1 MDNVSPILLLQ
12 NKKKNREA
20 AILMV
25 DGRWLRYD
33 GKK

>member
-20 AILMV
+20 AILWKMV
-25 DGRWLRYD
+25 EG
-33 GKK
+33 